1 MGHFQMRMLYAHCNP
16 RSNSLLDGGNPHKG
30 FLKGKTVTLWSI
42 FTSLPYGA
50 PPFISIS
57 LSLEEVD
64 ANGRIHLSGL
74 NKARF
79 CWDVFSVYV
88 IFISYT
94 SSLYLSALYV
104 K

>member
-1 MGHFQMRMLYAHCNP
+1 MQ
-16 RSNSLLDGGNPHKG
+16 LLLGQSSPFYLMKQ
-30 FLKGKTVTLWSI
+30 V
-42 FTSLPYGA
+42 

-57 LSLEEVD
+57 SSLEEVD

-94 SSLYLSALYV
+94 SSLYLSAVYV